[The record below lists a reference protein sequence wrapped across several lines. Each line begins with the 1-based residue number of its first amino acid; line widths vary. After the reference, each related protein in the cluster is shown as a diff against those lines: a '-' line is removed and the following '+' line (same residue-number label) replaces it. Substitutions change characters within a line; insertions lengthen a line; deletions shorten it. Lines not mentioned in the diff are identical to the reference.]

1 MFLAFDPAV
10 SRHHEVF
17 LLPAKKMP
25 PRRLDLQQIDPSG
38 SASEFVELEG
48 DMLKNRTVPLLVF
61 SSRIGDWENQKFAPG
76 RCAPG
81 HLYDVV
87 MAPRGVQKRA
97 WSGEYWR
104 GSLYVHC
111 HSGVLM
117 ILRCSRRMYDMVQL
131 PGISPPYD
139 DEKYRAYT
147 WSLPTRSVLASYE
160 TGVRYVTLQKCHLLV
175 WALVESTN
183 GKHEW
188 LLAHEADLKPYDY
201 LITSFNWKAKPEM
214 EMEWEVVESE
224 DELISL
230 LEHSSSDESDA
241 ADEEDAIE
249 KDDKN
254 DESEELQIMHGN
266 ESSASFVDVDES
278 VGDNLGHPNKEQEE
292 QDDDEVENRD
302 GSEYSWNSDEHNF
315 IDLDGTVVNDQEV
328 AGWVCRIVGFHPH
341 KDVLLLHYSNT
352 VLAYHLSTSRMQY
365 LGYIYPEVPVQNA
378 GDIRGA
384 FPYRPCY
391 VDALPDRKSR
401 SS

>member
-1 MFLAFDPAV
+1 
-10 SRHHEVF
+10 
-17 LLPAKKMP
+17 
-25 PRRLDLQQIDPSG
+25 
-38 SASEFVELEG
+38 
-48 DMLKNRTVPLLVF
+48 
-61 SSRIGDWENQKFAPG
+61 
-76 RCAPG
+76 
-81 HLYDVV
+81 
-87 MAPRGVQKRA
+87 
-97 WSGEYWR
+97 
-104 GSLYVHC
+104 
-111 HSGVLM
+111 
-117 ILRCSRRMYDMVQL
+117 MYDMLQL

-160 TGVRYVTLQKCHLLV
+160 RGVRYVTLQKCHLLV

-183 GKHEW
+183 SKLEW
-188 LLAHEADLKPYDY
+188 MLAHEADLKPYDY
-201 LITSFNWKAKPEM
+201 LITSFNWKAKPEV

-302 GSEYSWNSDEHNF
+302 GSSTH
-315 IDLDGTVVNDQEV
+315 GT
-328 AGWVCRIVGFHPH
+328 PM
-341 KDVLLLHYSNT
+341 NT
-352 VLAYHLSTSRMQY
+352 TSSIWTALLSTTKKLQGGCVGSLAFIHTRMCSS
-365 LGYIYPEVPVQNA
+365 YITA
-378 GDIRGA
+378 TRCWRIIS
-384 FPYRPCY
+384 
-391 VDALPDRKSR
+391 ALRECNI
-401 SS
+401 